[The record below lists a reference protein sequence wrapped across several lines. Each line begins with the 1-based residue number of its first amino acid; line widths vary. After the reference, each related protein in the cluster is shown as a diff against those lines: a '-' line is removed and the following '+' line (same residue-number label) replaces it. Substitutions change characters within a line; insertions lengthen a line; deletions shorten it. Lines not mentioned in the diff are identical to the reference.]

1 MLRKRPRKRALA
13 EGESADT
20 QAAGNA
26 AVVLLSRR
34 DFCTREL
41 YDNLTAQGYEPA
53 VAERVVTELS
63 ERGFINDERYAQQ
76 YVALHA
82 ERGHGPLRIERELTQ
97 LGLEPALIEA
107 ALSSGED
114 WARRAR
120 ELRIR
125 RFGLSV
131 PADWPGKARQARF
144 LQYRG
149 FSNDH
154 IRAALGSEVSDAL
167 T

>member
-1 MLRKRPRKRALA
+1 
-13 EGESADT
+13 
-20 QAAGNA
+20 
-26 AVVLLSRR
+26 VVLLSRR
-34 DFCTREL
+34 DFCVREL
-41 YDNLTAQGYEPA
+41 HDQLLAQGYEAPVVQQV
-53 VAERVVTELS
+53 VAELH
-63 ERGFINDERYAQQ
+63 ERGFVNDERYAQQ

-82 ERGHGPLRIERELTQ
+82 ERGHGPLRIGRELNT
-97 LGLEPALIEA
+97 LGIEPALVEA
-107 ALSSGED
+107 ALAAGED

-125 RFGLSV
+125 RFGLEV
-131 PADWPGKARQARF
+131 PTDWPGKARQARF

-154 IRAALGSEVSDAL
+154 IRAALGSEVDDDL

>member
-1 MLRKRPRKRALA
+1 VLRKRPRKRALTP
-13 EGESADT
+13 E
-20 QAAGNA
+20 QAADPEAAGRA
-26 AVVLLSRR
+26 AVVLLARR
-34 DFCTREL
+34 DYCASEL
-41 YDNLTAQGYEPA
+41 EQVLRAQGFGPEA
-53 VAERVVTELS
+53 ASQVLLELS

-82 ERGHGPLRIERELTQ
+82 ERGYGPLRIERELSERG
-97 LGLEPALIEA
+97 LGPSLIEA
-107 ALSSGED
+107 ALGSGED

-120 ELRIR
+120 EQRIR
-125 RFGLSV
+125 RFGLEV
-131 PADWPGKARQARF
+131 PADWPGRARQARF

-154 IRAALGSEVSDAL
+154 IRAALGSEVIEDL

>member
-13 EGESADT
+13 PGQSTDT
-20 QAAGNA
+20 EAAGKA

-34 DFCTREL
+34 DFCSREL
-41 YDNLTAQGYEPA
+41 AEKLNAQGYEREI
-53 VAERVVTELS
+53 VQGVVNELS
-63 ERGFINDERYAQQ
+63 ERGYVNDERYAQQ

-82 ERGHGPLRIERELTQ
+82 ERGHGPRRIERDLSQ
-97 LGLEPALIEA
+97 LGLDSGLIEA
-107 ALSSGED
+107 ALAAGED
-114 WARRAR
+114 WAQRAR

-125 RFGLSV
+125 RFGLQV
-131 PADWPGKARQARF
+131 PADWQAKAKQARF

-154 IRAALGSEVSDAL
+154 IRMALGSEVSDDL
-167 T
+167 S